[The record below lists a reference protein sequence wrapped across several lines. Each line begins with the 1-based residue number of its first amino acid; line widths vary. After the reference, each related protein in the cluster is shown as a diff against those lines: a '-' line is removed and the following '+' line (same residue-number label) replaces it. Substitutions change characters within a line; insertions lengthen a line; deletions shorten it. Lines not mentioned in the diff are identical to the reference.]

1 MRRCE
6 EREDRRGRR
15 GEKGHEMNHPAIVWY
30 RGGERR
36 ERTHTLYVIVVYA
49 NREGCSS
56 IHPPCLSHV
65 SFVPSLRAPPS
76 CLPFVPPTVRSFDE
90 FKAFCIATPEL
101 RNVVTKGAPGVVLKK
116 NIRAEFD
123 KVDSDNSGN
132 IDMKEFTQM
141 LFGIMPELRRTPER
155 VYVRARGIGVCAGV
169 VGGVCV
175 WSGGGG

>member
-1 MRRCE
+1 M
-6 EREDRRGRR
+6 
-15 GEKGHEMNHPAIVWY
+15 
-30 RGGERR
+30 
-36 ERTHTLYVIVVYA
+36 
-49 NREGCSS
+49 
-56 IHPPCLSHV
+56 
-65 SFVPSLRAPPS
+65 
-76 CLPFVPPTVRSFDE
+76 RSFDE

-155 VYVRARGIGVCAGV
+155 VYVRARGIGGCAGV
-169 VGGVCV
+169 VVGGGWSGVCV
-175 WSGGGG
+175 